1 MDTTVCVINHTS
13 GHGFAESRLVAR
25 CQAFAM
31 CCHVIRV
38 LLVSAR
44 SFFTHHLL
52 EPAQLNKCFCYFASF
67 ASFGTSQFSPTHQ
80 QFLLRAA

>member
-52 EPAQLNKCFCYFASF
+52 EPA
-67 ASFGTSQFSPTHQ
+67 
-80 QFLLRAA
+80 